1 MDTYDKSYEKA
12 LGQFMKKKPML
23 PKQDPYEKVIK
34 ILFAMV
40 FKQDCSILAEI
51 LKGYKQDYLIKIKK
65 DQCL

>member
-34 ILFAMV
+34 ILFAMSAASLV
-40 FKQDCSILAEI
+40 LNIFKLLGSA
-51 LKGYKQDYLIKIKK
+51 G
-65 DQCL
+65 